1 MENHARCV
9 GVLGENKNEVYEYME
24 NQMSVDKIKVK
35 RWKTAKKKLVIFV
48 RLLFKIVLQNNL
60 TGVMETCNSTMR

>member
-9 GVLGENKNEVYEYME
+9 GVIGENKNEVYEYME

-35 RWKTAKKKLVIFV
+35 RWKTAKKKIGYF
-48 RLLFKIVLQNNL
+48 
-60 TGVMETCNSTMR
+60 C